1 MNQLEILDDVLKL
14 AVKAGADA
22 ADAYYEESKSTVVQ
36 CRNGSLENTG
46 GAENGDLSLRVFVG
60 GRSAKIASAGSDWDN
75 LATIVEQAVV
85 TAKHAPE
92 NPHIGLVENHV
103 LAADT
108 DLDLGLWDDTEVT
121 PQSLMDAALEMESA
135 ALEVPSVKQCGG
147 AAAAFRVY
155 YSALRT
161 TNGFAGESR
170 RTSFSRSCQAGAST
184 DDGMEVDFDF
194 SHRNFF
200 EDLDAP
206 AQVGRS
212 AGERASKMLSG
223 QKIKT
228 GEMPVVFAPR
238 VSNSFV
244 QAFAN
249 SISGPAVAMGMSML
263 HDSMGKAICGDRVR
277 IIDDPRRPRGIAS
290 RVFDGEGVASTRREL
305 VKDGILS
312 GWMLNYE
319 SASQLNLPL
328 TGHADALGDGV
339 SASNLYMAAG
349 EISPQDLIHDIT
361 FGFYV
366 THLMGGGA
374 NTVTGDY
381 SSGAGGFLIENGE
394 ITTPVKEATVAGH
407 LSNMY
412 KNMTPADDLEFQFD
426 INAPTLRIG
435 AMTVAGE

>member
-22 ADAYYEESKSTVVQ
+22 ADAYYKESKNTLVQ
-36 CRNGSLENTG
+36 CRNGTLENTG
-46 GAENGDLSLRVFVG
+46 GAEGGSLSLRVLVG
-60 GRSAKIASAGSDWDN
+60 DRCAKIVSAGSDWDD
-75 LATIVEQAVV
+75 LATMAEQAVAM
-85 TAKHAPE
+85 AKHAPE
-92 NPHIGLVENHV
+92 NPHIGLVENQL
-103 LAADT
+103 LAADA
-108 DLDLGLWDDTEVT
+108 DLDLELWDDTEVA
-121 PQSLMDAALEMESA
+121 PQSLMDAALEMEHA

-147 AAAAFRVY
+147 AAAAFSVD

-170 RTSFSRSCQAGAST
+170 RTSFSRSCQAVASS

-194 SHRNFF
+194 SHRSFF
-200 EDLDAP
+200 DDLDAP

-212 AGERASKMLSG
+212 AGERAAKMLG
-223 QKIKT
+223 GHKIKT
-228 GEMPVVFAPR
+228 GQMPIIFAPR

-244 QAFAN
+244 RAFAR
-249 SISGPAVAMGMSML
+249 SVSGPEVAMGMSML
-263 HDSMGKAICGDRVR
+263 HDSMGKAIFDDRVH

-290 RVFDGEGVASTRREL
+290 RAFDGEGVASMRRDL
-305 VKDGILS
+305 VKDGILN

-328 TGHADALGDGV
+328 TGHGGELGDGV
-339 SASNLYMAAG
+339 SASNLYMGAG
-349 EISPQDLIHDIT
+349 ESSPRDLMGDIA

-407 LSNMY
+407 LSDMF
-412 KNMTPADDLEFQFD
+412 KNMTPADDLEFEFNV
-426 INAPTLRIG
+426 NAPTLRICG
-435 AMTVAGE
+435 MTVAGE